1 MGSPGRSMKM
11 DNHYQNGYQ
20 AGLENNGN
28 LNWSLV
34 DNKQAALDF
43 DRGYRDALRYTYL
56 NRISRELTPLEVEF
70 INAHQVPF

>member
-1 MGSPGRSMKM
+1 M

-43 DRGYRDALRYTYL
+43 DRGYRDALRIRTLIAYPG
-56 NRISRELTPLEVEF
+56 N
-70 INAHQVPF
+70 